1 MRRTWWLDLLCVA
14 ALIWAGVLHWPTGD
28 VSLSVAG
35 PEAPAW
41 GTMRDALLDGPDA
54 GEWARSMLAFHDGR
68 YDELAT
74 HRLPG
79 WIVVVNALMMIEDNV
94 VRAGHLANHLL
105 NVSIGLCIFGLC
117 RLWGQRWIGLGAGAL
132 AMLSGHALSVSLR
145 FGVDATVLAMVPLTI
160 LGAVVAVRYWKLSIL
175 SGVMAA
181 FATATHFSTLPYVLP
196 ALVFILLAGG
206 RHRWLAALGHLIGF
220 GATLYLLSM
229 VFPVSTW
236 EGFQVSIAN
245 GIAPGYQGNGRVSN
259 WDTALEIMR
268 SGMGTA
274 VERSV
279 AQLMVQIRPSWLPW
293 SVSLI
298 LPWLGVLG
306 IGLKQQRPSKP
317 DADWWD
323 RTDLAMGLGLLFCL
337 APLPV
342 FAAAQAPL
350 RYGDNLSP
358 LGAVLLVRG
367 LASAVWI
374 VLATVRLTRFRMLP
388 TAVNAGLALIIFA
401 GAVEDAK
408 PARRPLYPT
417 LEEVGY
423 WQLGQ
428 ALKEHF
434 SPGDGVASP
443 VREALVEGRLSYCPQ
458 RICPEYATEDAYME
472 CLSVHA
478 MECDG
483 DGPVGYV
490 VTTADLY
497 DPNAVARRDMDKW
510 VASKW
515 SPVAEVENPKFQAW
529 IYQIPRDEIPELAQ
543 PSGPNAAHDGSGLVG
558 PPGGGPAG
566 PAGPPLG
573 ADGLPLPGPVEPP
586 TDGGPMGPPNGGP
599 VGPPNGG
606 PVGPPNR

>member
-14 ALIWAGVLHWPTGD
+14 ALLWAGVVHWPTGN
-28 VSLSVAG
+28 VSISVAG
-35 PEAPAW
+35 PDAPAW

-54 GEWARSMLAFHDGR
+54 GEWARCMLAFHDGR

-79 WIVVVNALMMIEDNV
+79 WILVTNALMVIEDNV

-105 NVSIGLCIFGLC
+105 NLSVGLCIFAIG
-117 RLWGQRWIGLGAGAL
+117 RMWGNRWVGLGAGAL
-132 AMLSGHALSVSLR
+132 AMLSGHALAVSMR
-145 FGVDATVLAMVPLTI
+145 FGVDATVLAMVPLTM
-160 LGAVVAVRYWKLSIL
+160 LGAVLAVRAVGLSLL
-175 SGVMAA
+175 SGVLSAI
-181 FATATHFSTLPYVLP
+181 ATATHFSTLLYALP

-206 RHRWLAALGHLIGF
+206 KRRWLAALGHIVGF
-220 GATLYLLSM
+220 ASAIYLLSL

-245 GIAPGYQGNGRVSN
+245 GISPGYQGQGRVSD
-259 WDTALEIMR
+259 WGTALGILQ

-274 VERSV
+274 LERSV

-293 SVSLI
+293 SMALI

-306 IGLKQQRPSKP
+306 IGLKRLPRGVTKGG
-317 DADWWD
+317 WWD
-323 RTDLAMGLGLLFCL
+323 RTDLAMGVSLLLCL

-358 LGAVLLVRG
+358 LGALLLVRG
-367 LASAVWI
+367 MASTAWMLLAI
-374 VLATVRLTRFRMLP
+374 VRLTQVRAIP
-388 TAVNAGLALIIFA
+388 SAVFAVMGVGILA
-401 GAVEDAK
+401 GAVRDAE

-428 ALKEHF
+428 VLMKHF

-443 VREALVEGRLSYCPQ
+443 VREALVEGRLAYCPQ
-458 RICPEYATEDAYME
+458 RICPERATEDAFWE

-478 MECDG
+478 LECDG
-483 DGPVGYV
+483 QGPVGYV
-490 VTTADLY
+490 VTTAELY
-497 DPNAVARRDMDKW
+497 DPNAHARRDMDTW
-510 VASKW
+510 IASKW
-515 SPVAEVENPKFQAW
+515 SPVAEVKNPRFEAL
-529 IYQIPRDEIPELAQ
+529 IYQIPREDIP
-543 PSGPNAAHDGSGLVG
+543 DLVK
-558 PPGGGPAG
+558 PGGNWNRPSLE
-566 PAGPPLG
+566 GPPLEP
-573 ADGLPLPGPVEPP
+573 DGLPLPGPVKPP
-586 TDGGPMGPPNGGP
+586 EGTPVPEDPLPGG
-599 VGPPNGG
+599 
-606 PVGPPNR
+606 